1 MNSSEEF
8 LNMTAQIAY
17 PQRQNAAQ
25 PNMTIAIIA
34 PCERAIVVSG
44 EVGGATLGDGDG
56 GDERWSER
64 NDRVDMV
71 VDIYGE
77 VGVDDSD
84 DDNEVSSGE
93 YLLVLEVVSLILL
106 EEESCKRANRSPPSI
121 ATI

>member
-1 MNSSEEF
+1 
-8 LNMTAQIAY
+8 
-17 PQRQNAAQ
+17 
-25 PNMTIAIIA
+25 
-34 PCERAIVVSG
+34 
-44 EVGGATLGDGDG
+44 
-56 GDERWSER
+56 
-64 NDRVDMV
+64 MV